1 MATLHLVNS
10 VAAFERCRARC
21 QPVDVV
27 VLMHDGCY
35 TTTDIDGVWLL
46 APHAQ
51 ARGVEFGERG
61 LGYDELVTLTEQ
73 HTPIVTWK

>member
-10 VAAFERCRARC
+10 LAALERCRTRSGPA
-21 QPVDVV
+21 DVI

-35 TTTDIDGVWLL
+35 ANTDKNGAWLL
-46 APHAQ
+46 HSHAQ
-51 ARGVEFGERG
+51 ARGVEPGERG
-61 LGYDELVTLTEQ
+61 IDYDELVTLTEQ